1 MRTKFLRN
9 FSFKGTVLTRALL
22 LAGVCLALSAIGFG
36 ANIAAGQ
43 SDEDLCPLDPV
54 QEIIWLSPRGTLEVM
69 DDYNLWVAIEMGY
82 FEELGLDVT
91 LEPGPLGG
99 ANLLSLQTEGQA
111 DVGYPSP
118 GVLTAAIDTGIPVMI
133 GFEMVMGQVFDFA
146 VPSDSDIET
155 VQDLEGKTISL
166 GSAGWSPVV
175 DPILAEQGV
184 DPKSVTYVEGGN
196 QWGQMV
202 DQGQA
207 DAALAWEGL
216 RAQWDSIGLDFRY
229 LIGTEFSKDPS
240 NGYSIR
246 AADLEDPDKAAVL
259 TCFFRGVA
267 MGLEFARVNPLA
279 AAQITYEQFPALA
292 EQMTPELA
300 LESMR
305 QLAYLYNQSNK
316 AGFGYGYADEEN
328 WQSYLDR
335 LHELGQTQRAL
346 PADEVI
352 TNFFVEAANDFDHD
366 RVAEDAENFEVGED
380 WADLELQ
387 GPIE

>member
-1 MRTKFLRN
+1 MGTKFLRS
-9 FSFKGTVLTRALL
+9 FSFSGTVLTRVLFLACMVFALM
-22 LAGVCLALSAIGFG
+22 VIGFR
-36 ANIAAGQ
+36 ANVAAQ
-43 SDEDLCPLDPV
+43 AEDPCPLDPPQDIV
-54 QEIIWLSPRGTLEVM
+54 WLSPRGTLEVM

-82 FEELGLDVT
+82 FEELGLNVT

-99 ANLLSLQTEGQA
+99 ANLMSLLTEGQA

-118 GVLTAAIDTGIPVMI
+118 GVLTAAIDTGIPVI
-133 GFEMVMGQVFDFA
+133 LGFEMVNGQVFDFA
-146 VPSDSDIET
+146 VHADSDIET

-166 GSAGWSPVV
+166 GSAGWTPIV
-175 DPILAEQGV
+175 DPILAEQGI
-184 DPKSVTYVEGGN
+184 DSSSVTYVEGGN

-216 RAQWDSIGLDFRY
+216 RAQWDSIGLNLRY
-229 LIGTEFSKDPS
+229 LIGTEFSNDPS
-240 NGYSIR
+240 NGYAIR
-246 AADLEDPDKAAVL
+246 AADLEDPAKVDLL

-267 MGLEFARVNPLA
+267 MGLEFARVNPQA

-316 AGFGYGYADEEN
+316 AGDGYGYSNVEN

-335 LHELGQTQRAL
+335 IHELGQTTQAL
-346 PADEVI
+346 AAEETV
-352 TNFFVEAANDFDHD
+352 TNQFVESANDFDHE
-366 RVAEDAENFEVGED
+366 RVAEDAENFELSEE
-380 WADLELQ
+380 WAEVELQ